1 MPEFVNKDYTEAI
14 EALES
19 GMLDTSDLA
28 SYMDIILHALYVCR
42 NQDTE
47 VEVDD
52 LKMTS
57 EEEEERLMKSIKNFM
72 YQATPTVIKSC
83 PYLLPCGSCDKR
95 AGELCSQYK

>member
-42 NQDTE
+42 NQYDNK

-52 LKMTS
+52 LKITP
-57 EEEEERLMKSIKNFM
+57 EEEEKLKSIKNFM

-95 AGELCSQYK
+95 DGELCSQYE

>member
-42 NQDTE
+42 NQCTE
-47 VEVDD
+47 DDD
-52 LKMTS
+52 LKITS
-57 EEEEERLMKSIKNFM
+57 AEEEKLMKSIKNFM
-72 YQATPTVIKSC
+72 YQTTPTVIKSC

-95 AGELCSQYK
+95 DGELCSQYGG